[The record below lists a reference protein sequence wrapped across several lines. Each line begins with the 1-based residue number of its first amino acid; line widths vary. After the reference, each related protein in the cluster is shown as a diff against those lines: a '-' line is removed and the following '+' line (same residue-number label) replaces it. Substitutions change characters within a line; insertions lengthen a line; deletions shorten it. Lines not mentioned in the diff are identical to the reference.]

1 MRRDRIAKAANDIRE
16 ALHAAQ
22 VRELLRAMRTGQG
35 SEDGSRTVQ
44 ILRSYQEFV
53 RHYHEFGDQ
62 EKSLLV
68 SLGLGPLLEAEFWCG
83 MIDGGSAMDRKVLSD
98 VEVAA
103 YNLIFVMPKLSE
115 LLSRETDKGEF
126 VVSDARGR
134 DREISSLRVFV
145 AEKERSLTDPNVVV
159 GLIRSIDKLYKALA
173 ILHGEK
179 NISMAIG
186 SIDSGHAKSFDFFGA
201 SPIIEEIDALL
212 VSIWDWVKYS
222 PEDNLRYQIEL
233 AMVAAGFV
241 MRVKRAQANLSEE
254 DAQRA
259 TRIVAKSIEMLF
271 RCGGYTEAMDAARE
285 TRASRILSPKGRTLE
300 IKEKGAE
307 IEVEFDDARSSAEH
321 ANVHAGH
328 SISGPATATA
338 ISGILSSIKDGFE
351 KEMFQAEEAAA
362 A

>member
-16 ALHAAQ
+16 ALNAAQ
-22 VRELLRAMRTGQG
+22 IRELLRAVRTGQG
-35 SEDGSRTVQ
+35 PEDGTRTVR
-44 ILRSYQEFV
+44 ILRSYKEFE
-53 RHYHEFGDQ
+53 RHSHGFGDQ

-68 SLGLGPLLEAEFWCG
+68 TLGLGPLLEAGFWCG

-103 YNLIFVMPKLSE
+103 YTLIYVMPKFSE
-115 LLSRETDKGEF
+115 LLSRQTDKGEF
-126 VVSDARGR
+126 VVSDARGK
-134 DREISSLRVFV
+134 DREISSLRIFV
-145 AEKERSLTDPNVVV
+145 AEKERSLTDPNIVV
-159 GLIRSIDKLYKALA
+159 GLIRSMDKLYKALA

-179 NISMAIG
+179 DINIAIG
-186 SIDSGHAKSFDFFGA
+186 SIDSGNAKSFDFFGA

-222 PEDNLRYQIEL
+222 PEDNFRYQIEL
-233 AMVAAGFV
+233 AMVAAGFA
-241 MRVKRAQANLSEE
+241 MRVKQAQANVNEE

-271 RCGGYTEAMDAARE
+271 RCGGFTEAMDAARE

-307 IEVEFDDARSSAEH
+307 IEVEFDEARSPAGDSTMPP
-321 ANVHAGH
+321 GH
-328 SISGPATATA
+328 SISPAIATP
-338 ISGILSSIKDGFE
+338 ISGMLSNGFE
-351 KEMFQAEEAAA
+351 GEVFQAEEAAA

>member
-16 ALHAAQ
+16 ALNAAQ
-22 VRELLRAMRTGQG
+22 IRELLRAVRTGQG
-35 SEDGSRTVQ
+35 SEDGTRTVR
-44 ILRSYQEFV
+44 ILRSYKEFE

-103 YNLIFVMPKLSE
+103 YTLIYVMPKLSE

-134 DREISSLRVFV
+134 DREISSLRIFV
-145 AEKERSLTDPNVVV
+145 AEKERSLTDPNIVV
-159 GLIRSIDKLYKALA
+159 GLIRSMDKLYKALA
-173 ILHGEK
+173 VLHGEK
-179 NISMAIG
+179 DINIAIG
-186 SIDSGHAKSFDFFGA
+186 SIDSGDAKSFDFFGA

-222 PEDNLRYQIEL
+222 PEDNFRYQIEL
-233 AMVAAGFV
+233 AMVAAGFA
-241 MRVKRAQANLSEE
+241 MRVKQAQANVNEE

-271 RCGGYTEAMDAARE
+271 RCGGYTEAMDARARNPGE
-285 TRASRILSPKGRTLE
+285 QYPVAQGPDPGNQGKRGRNRGRVRRGPVPCRGFNRAPWAFDLSR
-300 IKEKGAE
+300 
-307 IEVEFDDARSSAEH
+307 DCDADLW
-321 ANVHAGH
+321 NAGQRE
-328 SISGPATATA
+328 G
-338 ISGILSSIKDGFE
+338 GFE
-351 KEMFQAEEAAA
+351 REIFQAEEAAA